1 MSAKAPRERI
11 IEATATLLAEGGR
24 DAVSTR
30 TVCAAARVQAPA
42 IYRLFGDMQGLLDAV
57 GSFGL
62 AAYLSEKAALDDSAD
77 PVENLRAGWDLHVEF
92 GLAQPAFYTLIFGD
106 VRPGHQPTAAAQAA
120 AILADRVHRIAQAG
134 RLRVTEEH
142 AAQLVH
148 STGKGVTLTLIATPP
163 DRRDLT
169 LSTMARE
176 SILATITTEAATAA
190 TSNGLVNAAVSLQA
204 HLGEATILTDSE
216 RALLGEWLHRI
227 GTDSPGAGAATA
239 PRKGRR

>member
-11 IEATATLLAEGGR
+11 IEATATLLAQGGR

-30 TVCAAARVQAPA
+30 TICAAARVQAPA

-62 AAYLSEKAALDDSAD
+62 ATYLADKAALDDSAD
-77 PVENLRAGWDLHVEF
+77 PVDNLRAGWDLHVAF

-106 VRPGHQPTAAAQAA
+106 VRPGHQPPAAAQAA
-120 AILADRVHRIAQAG
+120 AILAYRVHRIAQAG
-134 RLRVTEEH
+134 RLRVTEEQ

-148 STGKGVTLTLIATPP
+148 STGKGVTLSLIATPP
-163 DRRDLT
+163 EKRDPA

-176 SILATITTEAATAA
+176 SILAAITTETATAA
-190 TSNGLVNAAVSLQA
+190 ASIGLVNAAVSLQA
-204 HLGEATILTDSE
+204 HLDEATTLTDRE
-216 RALLGEWLHRI
+216 RALLDEWLHRI
-227 GTDSPGAGAATA
+227 GTAGLGVHQPVAESG
-239 PRKGRR
+239 KS